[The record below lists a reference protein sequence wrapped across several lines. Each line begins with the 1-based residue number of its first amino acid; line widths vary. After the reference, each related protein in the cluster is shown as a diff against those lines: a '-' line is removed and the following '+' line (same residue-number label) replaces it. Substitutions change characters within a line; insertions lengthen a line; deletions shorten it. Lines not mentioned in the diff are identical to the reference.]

1 MHYMTSS
8 EKALEWSIS
17 RRRVNIYCK
26 EGRIKG
32 AELKG
37 NMWLIPEK
45 ADKPADPRKHK
56 KEQL

>member
-1 MHYMTSS
+1 MTSS